1 MLKVTD
7 ENSYFKSVLRIK
19 FFFNRFWYEN
29 PGIFSSEQLVQ
40 IKQSSLGRVLCDDGD
55 NITTVT
61 KDVFMI
67 PFKQNP
73 NFVECSSVP
82 KIELS
87 VWTECCQGDKHFF
100 MFRYLSLFVVLK
112 LFLCVFKTISFL
124 NSCKLTSI
132 YSYQSNVYPFK

>member
-1 MLKVTD
+1 M
-7 ENSYFKSVLRIK
+7 
-19 FFFNRFWYEN
+19 
-29 PGIFSSEQLVQ
+29 Q

-61 KDVFMI
+61 KDVFVI

-87 VWTECCQGDKHFF
+87 VWTECCQGDKHFSV
-100 MFRYLSLFVVLK
+100 FRYLSLFVVLK
-112 LFLCVFKTISFL
+112 LFLYVFKTHSFFL

-132 YSYQSNVYPFK
+132 YHQSNVYPFK

>member
-1 MLKVTD
+1 MLKVPVILYQYYR
-7 ENSYFKSVLRIK
+7 ELI
-19 FFFNRFWYEN
+19 FNRFWYEN
-29 PGIFSSEQLVQ
+29 PGIFSSEQLIQ

-61 KDVFMI
+61 EDVFVI

-87 VWTECCQGDKHFF
+87 VWTECCQGNEHF
-100 MFRYLSLFVVLK
+100 S
-112 LFLCVFKTISFL
+112 IL
-124 NSCKLTSI
+124 NSLILFIVMKS
-132 YSYQSNVYPFK
+132 K